1 VTTSRRP
8 PEGRFRYN
16 GAVAPPAAGS
26 GRLEVGGA
34 VARRHGRPDDM
45 GLKERFADGS
55 AVLGVVG
62 LGYVGLPLVVEMAK
76 AGFSVVGF
84 DVSEEKI
91 ALVNAGQSYIP
102 DVPAAEFAALVAKG
116 LVSGT
121 TDFARASECDAIA
134 ICVPTPLD
142 EMKEPDTSF
151 MEDAARSIAPHLK
164 AGALVTLES
173 TTYPGTTEEIVQPIL
188 EAGGRKVGTDLHL
201 AFSPERVDPG
211 NVKFQTKNTP
221 KVVGGVTP
229 ECTDTAVAMY
239 ECFIDTVVPVST
251 TRAAEMT
258 KLLENIFRCV
268 NIALMNELLV
278 VSERMGIDIWEV
290 VEAAKTKPFGFMP
303 FYPGPGLGGHCIPI
317 DPFYLSWKARQ
328 FDLHTE
334 FIELAGKTN
343 EAMPYYV
350 VSRLMDALNSH
361 HKPLAGSTVLVL
373 GVAYKAN
380 IDDMRE
386 SPAIK
391 ITELL
396 LAKGAKLVYHD
407 PHVPEYR
414 AGGVAMTSAA
424 LTPELVGGAD
434 AVLVVTDH
442 TGVDYGMVARE
453 AQLVLDTRN
462 ALNAFRDDKVVRL

>member
-1 VTTSRRP
+1 MS
-8 PEGRFRYN
+8 
-16 GAVAPPAAGS
+16 
-26 GRLEVGGA
+26 
-34 VARRHGRPDDM
+34 M
-45 GLKERFADGS
+45 GLKERLEDGS

-84 DVSEEKI
+84 EVSEEKVARI
-91 ALVNAGQSYIP
+91 NAGESYIP
-102 DVPAAEFAALVAKG
+102 DVPTAEFAALVGKH
-116 LVSGT
+116 LVKAT

-142 EMKEPDTSF
+142 DMKEPDTSF
-151 MEDAARSIAPHLK
+151 MEAAAASIAPHLK
-164 AGALVTLES
+164 PGALVTLES

-188 EAGGRKVGTDLHL
+188 ESHGRTVGTDLHL

-211 NVKFQTKNTP
+211 NVKYQTKNTP

-229 ECTDTAVAMY
+229 ECTEMAVAMY
-239 ECFIDTVVPVST
+239 GRFIDTIVPVSS

-278 VSERMGIDIWEV
+278 VSERMGINIWEV

-328 FDLHTE
+328 YDLHTE

-350 VSRLMDALNSH
+350 VSRLMDALNGRRKS
-361 HKPLAGSTVLVL
+361 LAGSTVLML

-396 LAKGAKLVYHD
+396 LVKGAKVVYHD

-414 AGGVAMTSAA
+414 AGDVSMTNSA
-424 LTPELVGGAD
+424 LTPELVRGAD
-434 AVLVVTDH
+434 VVLVVTDH
-442 TGVDYGMVARE
+442 AGVDYAMVADK

>member
-1 VTTSRRP
+1 MSLEQRLSDGT
-8 PEGRFRYN
+8 
-16 GAVAPPAAGS
+16 AVF
-26 GRLEVGGA
+26 
-34 VARRHGRPDDM
+34 
-45 GLKERFADGS
+45 GL
-55 AVLGVVG
+55 VG
-62 LGYVGLPLVVEMAK
+62 LGYVGLPLAVEMAK
-76 AGFSVVGF
+76 TGRKVIGL
-84 DVSEEKI
+84 DVSVDKI
-91 ALVNAGQSYIP
+91 ARIMAGDSYIP
-102 DVPAAEFAALVAKG
+102 DVPTAELAELVNAG
-116 LVSGT
+116 LIEGSL
-121 TDFARASECDAIA
+121 DFSRASECDAIA

-151 MEDAARSIAPHLK
+151 MESAAREIAPFLK
-164 AGALVTLES
+164 PGVLVTLES

-188 EAGGRKVGTDLHL
+188 EAHGMKVGTDFHL

-211 NVKFQTKNTP
+211 NPVYQTKNTP

-229 ECTDTAVAMY
+229 ECTATAVAFY
-239 ECFIDTVVPVST
+239 GSFLDTIVPVSS

-268 NIALMNELLV
+268 NIALMNELLI
-278 VSERMGIDIWEV
+278 VSERMGINIWEV
-290 VEAAKTKPFGFMP
+290 VDAAKTKPFGFMP

-350 VSRLMDALNSH
+350 VKRLMEALNTH
-361 HKPLAGSTVLVL
+361 RKPLAGSKILML

-391 ITELL
+391 IAELL
-396 LAKGAKLVYHD
+396 LDAEADLVYHD
-407 PHVPEYR
+407 PFVPTFCIRGNDVPPIELTEEAV
-414 AGGVAMTSAA
+414 AGC
-424 LTPELVGGAD
+424 D

-442 TGVDYGMVARE
+442 RNIDYHLIWRSSK
-453 AQLVLDTRN
+453 LILDTRN
-462 ALNAFRDDKVVRL
+462 ALKEFDGDKVFRL

>member
-1 VTTSRRP
+1 
-8 PEGRFRYN
+8 
-16 GAVAPPAAGS
+16 
-26 GRLEVGGA
+26 
-34 VARRHGRPDDM
+34 M

-76 AGFSVVGF
+76 AGFHVIGF
-84 DVSEEKI
+84 EVSDEKV
-91 ALVNAGQSYIP
+91 ALVNKGESYIP
-102 DVPAAEFAALVAKG
+102 DVPADVLAG
-116 LVSGT
+116 LVTAGLVRAT
-121 TDFARASECDAIA
+121 TDFARASECDGIA
-134 ICVPTPLD
+134 VCVPTPLD
-142 EMKEPDTSF
+142 EMKEPDTSY
-151 MEDAARSIAPHLK
+151 MEAAAASIAPHLR
-164 AGALVTLES
+164 ADVLVTLES

-188 EAGGRKVGTDLHL
+188 EAHGRKVGTDLFL

-211 NVKFQTKNTP
+211 NAVYQTRNTP

-229 ECTDTAVAMY
+229 ACTEAAVAMY
-239 ECFIDTVVPVST
+239 SGFIDTIVPVSS

-278 VSERMGIDIWEV
+278 VSERMGINIWEV

-350 VSRLMDALNSH
+350 VQRLMNALNTQR
-361 HKPLAGSTVLVL
+361 KALAGSTVLLL

-380 IDDMRE
+380 IDDLRE

-396 LAKGAKLVYHD
+396 LAKGANLVYHD

-414 AGGVAMTSAA
+414 AAGVSMTSAA
-424 LTPELVGGAD
+424 LTPELVAGAD
-434 AVLVVTDH
+434 AVLIVTDH
-442 TGVDYGMVARE
+442 KGVDYPMVAKE
-453 AQLVLDTRN
+453 ARLVLDTRN
-462 ALNAFRDDKVVRL
+462 ALCAFRDPKVVRL

>member
-1 VTTSRRP
+1 MT
-8 PEGRFRYN
+8 
-16 GAVAPPAAGS
+16 
-26 GRLEVGGA
+26 
-34 VARRHGRPDDM
+34 M
-45 GLKERFADGS
+45 GTKERFEDGS

-62 LGYVGLPLVVEMAK
+62 LGYVGLPLVVEMAN

-84 DVSEEKI
+84 DVSGEKV
-91 ALVNAGQSYIP
+91 ALVNAGESYIP
-102 DVPAAEFAALVAKG
+102 DVPKAQFARLVAGG
-116 LVSGT
+116 LISAT
-121 TDFARASECDAIA
+121 ADFSRASECDAIA

-151 MEDAARSIAPHLK
+151 METAARSIAPHLK

-188 EAGGRKVGTDLHL
+188 ESHGRRVGTDLHL

-211 NVKFQTKNTP
+211 NAKFQTKNTP

-229 ECTDTAVAMY
+229 ECTEVAVAMY
-239 ECFIDTVVPVST
+239 GRFIDTIVPVST

-350 VSRLMDALNSH
+350 VRRLMDALND
-361 HKPLAGSTVLVL
+361 HKKALAGSTILML

-391 ITELL
+391 IAELL

-414 AGGVAMTSAA
+414 AGGVSMTSAP
-424 LTPELVGGAD
+424 LTPGLVSGAD

-442 TGVDYGMVARE
+442 AGVDYAMVAKE
-453 AQLVLDTRN
+453 ATLVLDTRN
-462 ALNAFRDDKVVRL
+462 ALNSVRDAKVVRL